1 MSSPCTHYSIL
12 ELQLCSEACNHCCA
26 LARPNPVG
34 WVQHGSVQ
42 HLTQVQG
49 AQTCLIGLFFHP
61 SNYLFIHFVAMVVI
75 YTINRI
81 SLMYC
86 RCNWN
91 FGGAADYCIISDFPC
106 ILVQGNKQACRVKL
120 QDHKLT
126 LQRKL
131 KVSVQTLKHG
141 SLVTL
146 VAKPQTLH
154 PSFTTLVYPSQLS
167 DLTYCIMHLQYLAC
181 EWGLLEI
188 PSLIFSCRSPP
199 VSVIVTICPTSKGSD
214 FHTSPGI
221 LRDVREDYVERE
233 KFLQPFPWCESHERC
248 LENIYTE
255 VKMVSR
261 KRDRSKLTDKVCGMY
276 DIFQPHE
283 ECGNPR
289 VVLLEGD
296 PGMGKTVFCQ
306 KLTYDWA
313 TGKTD
318 GFMAEVDVLLKLQCR
333 DLKNSDIEEAIAVKY
348 LPTALSE
355 ECKKAFFNHI
365 RVARSKVLF
374 VVDGIDELKEG
385 IDLSCL
391 ISGKLFPGCRLL
403 LTSRSNEGLRRD
415 CGTLLQVIGF
425 TEEHAKDFIVKYFD
439 DDEGKS
445 RALLDRIRQ
454 DNKENGALRSLI
466 RSPLNTIL
474 VCVVFQEI
482 GGQLPVHTTHLYQEI
497 VACIV
502 RIRYKKKGEQPPADP
517 VAEHKEELAALGRL
531 ALQGIKDDQLHF
543 SEEDFQADDPATRIL
558 QFGFLSKRTSA
569 SVLKLRS
576 SYQFLHKTVQEFLA
590 AMCLHE
596 QLTSGNFTC
605 LSYLGEHTKIGHR
618 FNPPSYKYKQVALFV
633 AGLLSQDEAGRQLL
647 PRFVSSL
654 TRSLSAVDVRS
665 SFLFICAVLR
675 ECVGCPHQELE
686 RVVVRE
692 FGWWRLELD
701 VLPLDENSAEYRI
714 AWGALRKEN
723 CPLKGLYLQCNN
735 IHDGS
740 QLTESLRDNTSLQFL
755 SLEGNPLTAD
765 SASALARVLS
775 AHPTLEVLL
784 WPKEFRGEM
793 EGRQHRNPLLEIYY
807 Y

>member
-1 MSSPCTHYSIL
+1 
-12 ELQLCSEACNHCCA
+12 
-26 LARPNPVG
+26 
-34 WVQHGSVQ
+34 
-42 HLTQVQG
+42 
-49 AQTCLIGLFFHP
+49 
-61 SNYLFIHFVAMVVI
+61 
-75 YTINRI
+75 
-81 SLMYC
+81 
-86 RCNWN
+86 
-91 FGGAADYCIISDFPC
+91 
-106 ILVQGNKQACRVKL
+106 
-120 QDHKLT
+120 
-126 LQRKL
+126 
-131 KVSVQTLKHG
+131 
-141 SLVTL
+141 
-146 VAKPQTLH
+146 
-154 PSFTTLVYPSQLS
+154 
-167 DLTYCIMHLQYLAC
+167 
-181 EWGLLEI
+181 
-188 PSLIFSCRSPP
+188 
-199 VSVIVTICPTSKGSD
+199 
-214 FHTSPGI
+214 
-221 LRDVREDYVERE
+221 
-233 KFLQPFPWCESHERC
+233 
-248 LENIYTE
+248 
-255 VKMVSR
+255 MVSR

-333 DLKNSDIEEAIAVKY
+333 DLKNSDIEEAITVKY

-391 ISGKLFPGCRLL
+391 IRGKLFPGCRLL

-425 TEEHAKDFIVKYFD
+425 TEKHAKDFIVKYFTD
-439 DDEGKS
+439 DKEKS
-445 RALLDRIRQ
+445 SALLDRIRL
-454 DNKENGALRSLI
+454 DGRKNGGLLSLI

-474 VCVVFQEI
+474 LCAVFQET
-482 GGQLPVHTTHLYQEI
+482 GGQLPVHTTHLYKEI

-502 RIRYKKKGEQPPADP
+502 RIRYKKKGEQLPADP

-531 ALQGIKDDQLHF
+531 ALQGIKEDQLHF
-543 SEEDFQADDPATRIL
+543 SEDDFQADDPATRIL
-558 QFGFLSKRTSA
+558 QFGFLSKQTST

-605 LSYLGEHTKIGHR
+605 LRYLGHPAKAENIRYVVSPTYH
-618 FNPPSYKYKQVALFV
+618 YKQVALFV
-633 AGLLSQDEAGRQLL
+633 AGLLSQNEAGRQLL

-654 TRSLSAVDVRS
+654 TRSLSAVDAHS

-686 RVVVRE
+686 RLVVRE
-692 FGWWRLELD
+692 FGWEGLELNG
-701 VLPLDENSAEYRI
+701 LRLDENSAEYRI
-714 AWGALRKEN
+714 VCGALRKEN
-723 CPLKGLYLQCNN
+723 CPLKRLYFSYNN

-740 QLTESLRDNTSLQFL
+740 LLAESLRDNTSLLWL
-755 SLEGNPLTAD
+755 SLSGNPLTAD
-765 SASALARVLS
+765 CRSALARVLS
-775 AHPTLEVLL
+775 AHRTLGWLS

-793 EGRQHRNPLLEIYY
+793 EGRQHRNTRLRINYC
-807 Y
+807 